1 MFSIM
6 INQTPEDI
14 NKVRS
19 TLEYLN
25 NYDNTKANV
34 EQLQLEP
41 LSDVIVWLQN
51 MLDTLTDPSIGLEL
65 YDPTELLTEA

>member
-14 NKVRS
+14 NKIRS
-19 TLEYLN
+19 ALEYLN
-25 NYDNTKANV
+25 NYDNKKSNV
-34 EQLQLEP
+34 EQVQLEP

-51 MLDTLTDPSIGLEL
+51 MLDTLTDPNIGLEL